1 MKTTL
6 PLLPVAAAAAV
17 IVVLV
22 IVAALRARAR
32 NRALCRRMASLA
44 GRLDGADAYG
54 AIEDTHN
61 VEAAMTQLERTADTQ
76 SSATTD
82 RDADQIRLVGA
93 LQRLDDGVVVADE
106 AGNLVFANP
115 AARRW
120 LGGRHID
127 AVVDHRIRSMLRS
140 VIERNVAAEDDLDLI
155 GPPRTFLRLCAYPL
169 AGDTRPLGGVL
180 FVQDVTETRRVDEV
194 RRDFVAN
201 ISHEL
206 KTPVGAL
213 GLLAE
218 TLSDTL
224 DEPDVADRLASRI
237 AHESGRLVRI
247 IDDLLA
253 LTRLEAEESARR
265 ERVSVDLI
273 VAEAVERVRAGY
285 VDVDLQILTDVD
297 PDAFL
302 AGDRRQLTSAVY
314 NLVENAAKY
323 SEPGAP
329 IIVTARRD
337 GDDCLIAVQDRGVGI
352 PASDRDRIFERF
364 YRVDRA
370 RSRAT
375 GGTGLGLAIV
385 RHVVNNHGGTVE
397 VTSELGNGSTFTVT
411 VPAADQDVVP
421 QRRIERPRESTA
433 ADAEAAATR
442 AGRAT
447 ETGNDTDP

>member
-6 PLLPVAAAAAV
+6 PLLPVALGAV
-17 IVVLV
+17 VV
-22 IVAALRARAR
+22 VALFVFVWTRSRAR
-32 NRALCRRMASLA
+32 NKALCRRMASLA
-44 GRLDGADAYG
+44 GRLEGAAAYG

-61 VEAAMTQLERTADTQ
+61 VESALTRLERTVDSQ

-82 RDADQIRLVGA
+82 RDADQFRVVGA
-93 LQRLDDGVVVADE
+93 LQRLDEGVVVADE

-115 AARRW
+115 SARRW

-140 VIERNVAAEDDLDLI
+140 VIERNVESEDDLDLI

-224 DEPDVADRLASRI
+224 DEPEVADRLASRI
-237 AHESGRLVRI
+237 AHEAGRLVRI

-265 ERVSVDLI
+265 ERISVDLI

-285 VDVDLQILTDVD
+285 VDTELQILTDVD

-314 NLVENAAKY
+314 NLVENAVKY
-323 SEPGAP
+323 SEPGSP
-329 IIVTARRD
+329 IVVTARDD
-337 GDDCLIAVQDRGVGI
+337 GDDCEISVQDRGVGI
-352 PASDRDRIFERF
+352 PASDRARIFERF

-385 RHVVNNHGGTVE
+385 RHVVNNHGGTVD
-397 VTSELGNGSTFTVT
+397 VTSELGSGSTFTIT
-411 VPAADQDVVP
+411 VPAAERDVVVPRAALP
-421 QRRIERPRESTA
+421 QESAA
-433 ADAEAAATR
+433 ADAEAAATK
-442 AGRAT
+442 AGRVT
-447 ETGNDTDP
+447 ETGDDADP